1 MDKKNLI
8 LAWVIFVIS
17 GIGLILII
25 NYYDSDHYMNYGRNH
40 YNLLRPLI
48 FLVTII
54 ATPIS
59 FISGIVFS
67 LKFGI
72 EYDKEQKRIAE
83 EAKEVEKRRLAEIE
97 RKKEEERKRIE
108 AEEAW
113 KLRTAEEERRK
124 EEERRRIEAEKR
136 IEAEEDRKKEKSL
149 IQAAEEGGGE
159 EKYNLAKYYLNKK
172 QYDKA
177 LNFYEQAAEEKYI
190 PALRELAFVFR
201 EGTYVKKDINT
212 AVYYYEEAAKQND
225 AKSQYDLLWLYHFGY
240 AELQPDSKKS
250 AYWFSK
256 VTSRKDEYAMLS
268 IARMG
273 FEELINNDD
282 SPALD
287 PKQVFRMF
295 TKILEDYRNPLA
307 MIYIGE
313 MYCLGLGTLLNPVKG
328 GNFIEEGMK
337 HNKEILNPIHYFR
350 IAKLFY
356 EGKTTDEG
364 NPQLTKALEFY
375 EKAEFAANEEMILLI
390 KEIKN
395 NARKE
400 ELKREIR
407 YTKESIES
415 WRKTQA
421 KSGQDSYD
429 AAIQAWGSNDW
440 RYANEKRYEAEK
452 SWQKYIDEENDK
464 LRKLQNE
471 LNELDKP
478 PSLAKND
485 IFDW

>member
-83 EAKEVEKRRLAEIE
+83 EAERQRNAEEE

-108 AEEAW
+108 AEEAE
-113 KLRTAEEERRK
+113 KRRLAEEER
-124 EEERRRIEAEKR
+124 KR
-136 IEAEEDRKKEKSL
+136 IEAEEAERQRNAEEERKKEKSL
-149 IQAAEEGGGE
+149 LQAAEQGGGE
-159 EKYNLAKYYLNKK
+159 EKYNLANYYSNKK
-172 QYDKA
+172 LFEKA
-177 LNFYEQAAEEKYI
+177 LVWYEQAAEEKYI

-295 TKILEDYRNPLA
+295 TKILDEYKNPLA
-307 MIYIGE
+307 MIYLGE
-313 MYCLGLGTLLNPVKG
+313 MYCLGLGTIKNPVKG
-328 GNFIEEGMK
+328 SNYIEEGMK
-337 HNKEILNPIHYFR
+337 NIKETLTPIHYFR
-350 IAKLFY
+350 LGKLFY
-356 EGKTTDEG
+356 EGKTNDNG
-364 NPQLTKALEFY
+364 NQNFGKAIEYL
-375 EKAEFAANEEMILLI
+375 EKAIIGGDEDIVEYYNYVKREGLKKEIQFYSGLMNESHDEYLNKWKKEYNDCLSVFSSDKAEEMADNYSKYFHERYIEYSNKVTKLK
-390 KEIKN
+390 KE
-395 NARKE
+395 
-400 ELKREIR
+400 L
-407 YTKESIES
+407 
-415 WRKTQA
+415 
-421 KSGQDSYD
+421 
-429 AAIQAWGSNDW
+429 
-440 RYANEKRYEAEK
+440 EA
-452 SWQKYIDEENDK
+452 
-464 LRKLQNE
+464 
-471 LNELDKP
+471 LDKA
-478 PSLAKND
+478 PSLAKKD